1 MKILLS
7 IKPQFANKIFNGT
20 KKYEFRK
27 SIFNNYKISK
37 VIVYASS
44 PIKKVVGEFEIE
56 DIITDEPEILWE
68 KTKDYSG
75 ITKEFFDSYFNERKI
90 AYAIKIKSFREYDI
104 PKCLKSDFDILFP
117 PQSFR
122 YIDKTKENVLATT
135 CYKSK
140 RAESAKMK
148 RKKINKT
155 KAI

>member
-7 IKPQFANKIFNGT
+7 IKPQFANKIFDGT

-37 VIVYASS
+37 VIVYASY

-75 ITKEFFDSYFNERKI
+75 ITKEFYDSYFNERKK
-90 AYAIKIKSFREYDI
+90 AYAIKIKSFRKYNI
-104 PKCLKSDFDILFP
+104 PKCLKADFDISFP

-122 YIDKTKENVLATT
+122 YIDKTKKL
-135 CYKSK
+135 
-140 RAESAKMK
+140 
-148 RKKINKT
+148 
-155 KAI
+155 